1 MLQGAETTTSTLG
14 DAIAMLHP
22 LLVHFPIALIITA
35 VPAEFLRLRRGSDAA
50 SPTARFLVTVGAL
63 GALLA
68 GVTGWIKAA
77 VDGGGYDGRDLGW
90 HKWSG
95 VAFTVIAVVLAC
107 IAPRAEQAPGRLK
120 AFRLLLVAAA
130 AILLIVGH
138 YGATLAGHTLDFS
151 LFTKALSG
159 G

>member
-1 MLQGAETTTSTLG
+1 MNMGSEPASSPLG

-22 LLVHFPIALIITA
+22 LLVHFPIALLMTA

-50 SPTARFLVTVGAL
+50 SPTARFLVTVGAI

-77 VDGGGYDGRDLGW
+77 IDGGGYDGRDLGW

-95 VAFTVIAVVLAC
+95 VVVTVLALVLMC
-107 IAPRAEQAPGRLK
+107 VAPRAAEAPARLR
-120 AFRLLLVAAA
+120 AFRVLLVATGL
-130 AILLIVGH
+130 ILLVVGH
-138 YGATLAGHTLDFS
+138 YGAILAGHTLDFGV
-151 LFTKALSG
+151 FAKVFSG